1 MATANSPE
9 GPLMEGATVA
19 PRRRLGARVPGR
31 VAVLAVAMLALLC
44 VPLLYPVLVPYAY
57 VLQLMTGGFMWIA
70 FASSWNIIGGYTGY
84 VSLGHNVFVAVGAYF
99 SAALFVYAGISPFVT
114 ALGAG
119 LVCAALGVV
128 VGLITL
134 RTRGDAFIIAT
145 IALMLIALIAFDNW
159 MWLGGSS
166 GLAVPVLRMSDA
178 ALVKVPFYYAMLV
191 VAAAAVY
198 LSYRIRHS
206 RFGLGLRA
214 IAQDEIKAEVAGV
227 DTRAYKVAAFAL
239 SGVFIGVAGA
249 LWGYSL
255 FYLRPEIFLAI
266 GVAADMVLMAV
277 IGGRGTVAGPVIGA
291 VLIVAFNEWSVS
303 QFGSSELNLTI
314 TGALLVLVLLFF
326 PRGIIGSLRARR
338 RLPRLLD
345 WG

>member
-1 MATANSPE
+1 MADVAGTKPIG
-9 GPLMEGATVA
+9 GPAVE
-19 PRRRLGARVPGR
+19 RRRLPVSGKAAFLIV
-31 VAVLAVAMLALLC
+31 VMLALLS

-84 VSLGHNVFVAVGAYF
+84 ISLGHNVFVAVGAYF
-99 SAALFVYAGISPFVT
+99 SAALFVYADISPFVT

-119 LVCAALGVV
+119 LVCAALGIA

-145 IALMLIALIAFDNW
+145 IALMLIAQIGFDNW
-159 MWLGGSS
+159 GWLGGSS
-166 GLAVPVLRMSDA
+166 GLALPPLHMSEA
-178 ALVKVPFYYAMLV
+178 SLVKVPFYYAMLL
-191 VAAAAVY
+191 VAVAAVY

-214 IAQDEIKAEVAGV
+214 IAQDEVKAEAAGIN
-227 DTRAYKVAAFAL
+227 TRAYKVAAFAL
-239 SGVFIGVAGA
+239 SAVFIGIGGA

-255 FYLRPEIFLAI
+255 FYLRPEIFLGI
-266 GVAADMVLMAV
+266 GVAADMVLMSI

-291 VLIVAFNEWSVS
+291 VLIVSFNEWSVS
-303 QFGSSELNLTI
+303 EFGSSELNLTI
-314 TGALLVLVLLFF
+314 TGALLVGALLLF
-326 PRGIIGSLRARR
+326 PGGIVGSLKSRGK
-338 RLPRLLD
+338 LPAILD
-345 WG
+345 WD

>member
-1 MATANSPE
+1 MAE
-9 GPLMEGATVA
+9 VA
-19 PRRRLGARVPGR
+19 RPQSIDRQASRRLAISGR
-31 VAVLAVAMLALLC
+31 AAFLIAVMLVLVS
-44 VPLLYPVLVPYAY
+44 VPLLYPVLVPYSF
-57 VLQLMTGGFMWIA
+57 VLQLMTGAFMWVA

-99 SAALFVYAGISPFVT
+99 SAALFVYADLSPFAT
-114 ALGAG
+114 AIGAG
-119 LVCAALGVV
+119 LVCAAVGMV

-145 IALMLIALIAFDNW
+145 IALFLIAQIGFDNW
-159 MWLGGSS
+159 GWLGASS
-166 GLAVPVLRMSDA
+166 GLSLPPLQLSDP
-178 ALVKVPFYYAMLV
+178 ALVKVPFYYAMLL
-191 VAAAAVY
+191 VAVCAVY
-198 LSYRIRHS
+198 LSFRIRHS

-214 IAQDEIKAEVAGV
+214 IAQDEVKAEAAGI

-239 SGVFIGVAGA
+239 SAVFVGVGGA

-266 GVAADMVLMAV
+266 GVAADMVLMAI

-291 VLIVAFNEWSVS
+291 LLIVGFNELSVS

-314 TGALLVLVLLFF
+314 TGALLVAALLFF
-326 PRGIIGSLRARR
+326 PGGIVGSLRGRG
-338 RLPRLLD
+338 RLPRILD
-345 WG
+345 WD